1 MEYKAWLVKGGM
13 GRAKQIRG
21 KSLNSFC
28 SEQAQRLALK
38 GDHRS
43 GMKDASMQ
51 KKMMSGIHHDTKGH
65 DAAMPQC
72 QSIEHGRP
80 C

>member
-28 SEQAQRLALK
+28 AEQAQRLALK

-51 KKMMSGIHHDTKGH
+51 KK
-65 DAAMPQC
+65 
-72 QSIEHGRP
+72 
-80 C
+80 